1 MKAWALLIEIKNTK
15 LKNEFN
21 EHKQLNEKQ
30 KPKLWE

>member
-21 EHKQLNEKQ
+21 EYKQQNEKQ